1 MRKTGGQPAGDAQSG
16 TKPAPPKPVRYAAGA
31 LLLSGVAAM
40 LASISLYGQK
50 SWLLKSLQDSN
61 AKLKPADRKSKAD
74 LLSQV
79 NHIPTSQVVATAV
92 LLVALLLVAAAAYR
106 GKYFARWAVLGLW
119 VISSLTNTPGGFFS
133 ILSIAAS
140 SPVVF
145 KAPLFVAG
153 LAFLAAVILTN
164 LRASTEFFNAGR
176 PPRPAG
182 MPARRGLF
190 GAPRAMP
197 PRQADTRPAR
207 STASASPTVTPSSA
221 TPPANE
227 RAKAKQRASA
237 DAVAKGAELARTR
250 AKAASK
256 SRRTGA

>member
-1 MRKTGGQPAGDAQSG
+1 MRKAGAPSTGAAAAGS
-16 TKPAPPKPVRYAAGA
+16 KPTPPPEVRYAAGA

-40 LASISLYGQK
+40 VASISLYGQK
-50 SWLLKSLQDSN
+50 PWLLKSLKDSN
-61 AKLKPADRKSKAD
+61 AKLKPADQKKLPD
-74 LLSQV
+74 LISQV

-92 LLVALLLVAAAAYR
+92 LLVALVLVAGAAYR

-133 ILSIAAS
+133 ILSVAS
-140 SPVVF
+140 SSPIVF
-145 KAPLFVAG
+145 KVPLFIAG

-164 LRASTEFFNAGR
+164 LRASTAFFNAGR
-176 PPRPAG
+176 PARPAG

-190 GAPRAMP
+190 GGPRSTP
-197 PRQADTRPAR
+197 PRRAEPAPAS
-207 STASASPTVTPSSA
+207 STAAKPPVENRASAA
-221 TPPANE
+221 AAD

-237 DAVAKGAELARTR
+237 DAVARGAELARSR